1 MSAHL
6 VRMAK
11 KRRRKAAPA
20 KGTRKRPAA
29 GGKRKRRKRKMKLTL
44 RSRGIKKKDE
54 YRDSL
59 GWTTTGTSQAAA
71 EAEVD
76 DLPEVVTHQCSM
88 CGAMNKIPRPKR
100 DRYKVICAQEEC
112 GNEDNVG
119 FDE

>member
-1 MSAHL
+1 
-6 VRMAK
+6 MAR

-20 KGTRKRPAA
+20 KGTSKRLVT

-59 GWTTTGTSQAAA
+59 GWTTKGTSQAAA
-71 EAEVD
+71 EASTET
-76 DLPEVVTHQCSM
+76 LPDIVMHQCSM

-112 GNEDNVG
+112 GNEDKVG

>member
-1 MSAHL
+1 
-6 VRMAK
+6 MAR

-20 KGTRKRPAA
+20 KGTSKRLVT

-44 RSRGIKKKDE
+44 RSRGIKKKKDE
-54 YRDSL
+54 YKDAL

-71 EAEVD
+71 EASTET
-76 DLPEVVTHQCSM
+76 LPDIVMHQCSM

-112 GNEDNVG
+112 GNEDKVG